1 MSKPQ
6 AKIIGANGNIF
17 NILSIA
23 SCALNDKQKS
33 EEMLQRVMACE
44 SYDDALVIIMEYVDP
59 INADPTLEQV

>member
-6 AKIIGANGNIF
+6 AKIVGANGNIF

-33 EEMLQRVMACE
+33 DEMLQRVTACE

-59 INADPTLEQV
+59 IEDDPN